1 MVEDTS
7 STTSCPLCLKGFA
20 FLSALKKHQSNKR
33 GCPTSEAVKKRKELR
48 SKNHSARIIPGLSL
62 NANNSKTCPVCH
74 ATFSQTS
81 SLKSHYLHH
90 HAPDKR
96 RFKCPRDLKAFVS
109 HSQRK
114 RHQQNKRGCRLE
126 RVYKHGTKPAWSLA
140 PRENK
145 NEISQPSS
153 TATQEPPISQAPTTT
168 AQSSDKKTIPK
179 CTFCEEIFSQGM
191 DLKSHYSRTHQFT
204 GPNESTPYQCSVC
217 QRLFRTQYT
226 LTIHERIHTGE
237 KPFLCAECGKG
248 FRSEKLLQSHS
259 KSHVE
264 GKPHACSTCGKR
276 FQRKELLKQHMRHM
290 LMHTGERPFLCDLC
304 GKGFKS
310 TAELRIHTRTHTG
323 ERPFKCPECGK
334 GCRQKSELQEH
345 LRRHTGERPYPCT
358 VCDKRFYVSKDR
370 KRHMLIHTGEKP
382 FKCQACGMAFNRKA
396 LLRVHQKNKSCLYSH
411 TSPLHYT
418 PLHYTSL

>member
-1 MVEDTS
+1 MTKRQEVNEHQHGKNDRISGQS
-7 STTSCPLCLKGFA
+7 SNASSDPKTCHLCHETFEFQYMLRSHLIIFHKGKRLFKCPLCLKGFA
-20 FLSALKKHQSNKR
+20 FLRDLKKHQSNKR
-33 GCPTSEAVKKRKELR
+33 GCPTSDSVKKRKELR
-48 SKNHSARIIPGLSL
+48 SKSPPARIIPELSS
-62 NANNSKTCPVCH
+62 NANYSKTCPVCH

-81 SLKSHYLHH
+81 SLKSHFLHH
-90 HAPDKR
+90 HAPDKS
-96 RFKCPRDLKAFVS
+96 RFKCPSASMAFVS

-114 RHQQNKRGCRLE
+114 RHQQSKRGCRLE
-126 RVYKHGTKPAWSLA
+126 RVYKHATKPAWSLA

-145 NEISQPSS
+145 NDIPQPSS

-168 AQSSDKKTIPK
+168 AQ
-179 CTFCEEIFSQGM
+179 
-191 DLKSHYSRTHQFT
+191 
-204 GPNESTPYQCSVC
+204 NESTPYQCSVC

-276 FQRKELLKQHMRHM
+276 FQRKELLKQHIRHM

-345 LRRHTGERPYPCT
+345 LNLLLGLT
-358 VCDKRFYVSKDR
+358 K
-370 KRHMLIHTGEKP
+370 LILSSYNMVAWKVIYYISLVAIVVV
-382 FKCQACGMAFNRKA
+382 F
-396 LLRVHQKNKSCLYSH
+396 LLRWSFS
-411 TSPLHYT
+411 TMELHYRPT
-418 PLHYTSL
+418 CIR